1 MDLLAA
7 QRRHGKQWNAAR
19 IGALLCFI
27 VAGGILMASLVFPN
41 AHLGGGEN
49 GLAASITGQP
59 TSLIAI
65 GSSRNQAAPFFSR
78 QHFLSSPGRFSAL
91 HNPPRF
97 SILQMRTVCVR
108 RADSSNTNPCASS

>member
-49 GLAASITGQP
+49 GLAASITGP
-59 TSLIAI
+59 A
-65 GSSRNQAAPFFSR
+65 N
-78 QHFLSSPGRFSAL
+78 
-91 HNPPRF
+91 
-97 SILQMRTVCVR
+97 
-108 RADSSNTNPCASS
+108 